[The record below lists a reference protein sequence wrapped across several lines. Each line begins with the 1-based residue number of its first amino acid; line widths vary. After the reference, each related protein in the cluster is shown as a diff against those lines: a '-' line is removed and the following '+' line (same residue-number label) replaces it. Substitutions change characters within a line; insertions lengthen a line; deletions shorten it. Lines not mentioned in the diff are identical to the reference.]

1 MRVAPISK
9 RFAGWGTC
17 VEEALALRLAED
29 EEPPRPAPDSLAS
42 LDIDLKGG

>member
-9 RFAGWGTC
+9 RFTGWGTR
-17 VEEALALRLAED
+17 VEEALAVRLAED
-29 EEPPRPAPDSLAS
+29 EESPRPVPDSLAP